1 MAGKSQIYKQGYE
14 PWKGPRAPEEATDR
28 LMRHPAMLIGR
39 MSLKNT
45 TFMPSG
51 CLLRLASIIFIGFPI
66 AAYYFV
72 VIVSS
77 IFRFQIESFEKSELF
92 NDLAQ
97 FFTELA
103 TQADFGAREADVHMN
118 FILWPSLLFSI
129 FAMIFYGS
137 QLISREKQ
145 ANALQVYFAKALDR
159 RDYVL
164 GKFFVLGV
172 INALFTLVPSALMI
186 LLGLTLSPDL
196 LGFIREA
203 WYVPIMTGAYWL
215 TLTLVMGGIALACS
229 SMFNRFYLA
238 AVGFIGF
245 SIFCSAASALLSIL
259 FGAPAMLE
267 GMDWTRGVYS
277 MGRAI
282 FTGEVG
288 SRSLFVWQVIDLAII
303 VAVSLWLLF
312 RNIRPVEVIK

>member
-1 MAGKSQIYKQGYE
+1 MAGESQIYKQGYE
-14 PWKGPRAPEEATDR
+14 PWEGARTPESGTDR

-51 CLLRLASIIFIGFPI
+51 CFLRLVSIVFIGFPI

-77 IFRFQIESFEKSELF
+77 IFRFQIDSFAKSEMF
-92 NDLAQ
+92 DDLAQ
-97 FFTELA
+97 FFTQMA
-103 TQADFGAREADVHMN
+103 TQFGETEADVHLN
-118 FILWPSLLFSI
+118 FILWPSLLFTI

-145 ANALQVYFAKALDR
+145 ANALQVYFSKALDR

-164 GKFFVLGV
+164 GKLFVLGV
-172 INALFTLVPSALMI
+172 LTSLFTLVPSALII
-186 LLGLTLSPDL
+186 LLGLMLSPDL
-196 LGFIREA
+196 LAFIQEA
-203 WYVPIMTGAYWL
+203 WYVPIMTVTYWAV
-215 TLTLVMGGIALACS
+215 LTLVMGGISLAFS

-245 SIFCSAASALLSIL
+245 NFFCSAASVLLSIM
-259 FGAPAMLE
+259 FGSPAMLE
-267 GMDWTRGVYS
+267 GLNWTQGIHAI
-277 MGRAI
+277 GKAI
-282 FTGEVG
+282 FSLETG
-288 SRSLFVWQVIDLAII
+288 SPLLLTWQIIDIAII
-303 VAVSLWLLF
+303 AAISYGLLF